1 MKIGRKVSGEGRH
14 QRVIRTP
21 SVVWETV
28 LSSLPL
34 ANASGQTVCV
44 LKMAACIRNGVFS
57 AKQKYT
63 ERGPQKKR
71 PRPGG
76 SQYIDA
82 RERSKPW
89 KRGGDL
95 PDEGERKREG
105 KREKATGSCRLTP
118 FVTCRR
124 KKERK
129 EGRKS
134 TRLSSSLFLPS
145 NLIEIKISLFLSQC
159 VFLLE
164 SKTFDIYMPAFM
176 R

>member
-1 MKIGRKVSGEGRH
+1 M
-14 QRVIRTP
+14 IRTP

-34 ANASGQTVCV
+34 ANASRQTVCV

-76 SQYIDA
+76 SQYMDA

-95 PDEGERKREG
+95 PDERERERGRE
-105 KREKATGSCRLTP
+105 
-118 FVTCRR
+118 RR
-124 KKERK
+124 R
-129 EGRKS
+129 
-134 TRLSSSLFLPS
+134 
-145 NLIEIKISLFLSQC
+145 
-159 VFLLE
+159 
-164 SKTFDIYMPAFM
+164 PA
-176 R
+176 RAG